1 MNEPADPK
9 HEGLQVFYRRIE
21 KAIREVDPDH
31 ILFLDGNTYAMD
43 FTAFKEVL
51 PNCVYAI
58 HDYATMG
65 FPAGQPYIGTPEQ
78 DEFLQKSYE
87 RKVQF
92 MKTHGVPVST
102 LLETDKGLFD
112 SVADANIGLER

>member
-1 MNEPADPK
+1 MNEPADPD
-9 HEGLQVFYRRIE
+9 HTALQAWYKRVE

-43 FTAFKEVL
+43 FTGFKEVL

-58 HDYATMG
+58 HDYASFG
-65 FPAGQPYIGTPEQ
+65 FPAGEPYVGSPEQ
-78 DEFLQKSYE
+78 KESLQKTYE

-92 MKTHGVPVST
+92 MKEKGVPV
-102 LLETDKGLFD
+102 GLA
-112 SVADANIGLER
+112 SMA

>member
-9 HEGLQVFYRRIE
+9 HESLQAFYRRVE

-31 ILFLDGNTYAMD
+31 ILFLDGNTYSMD

-51 PNCVYAI
+51 PNCVYAM

-65 FPAGQPYIGTPEQ
+65 FPAGEPYVGTPEQ
-78 DEFLQKSYE
+78 KAFLQKSYE
-87 RKVQF
+87 RKVEF
-92 MKTHGVPVST
+92 MKAHKVPVSFI
-102 LLETDKGLFD
+102 LF
-112 SVADANIGLER
+112 